1 MLGLRGAGGGRL
13 SVPRRCG
20 HVPGRGRPDGQPGA
34 GGRSPGGVSGTLWVC
49 ATPIGNLQ
57 DVSLRL
63 LETLQRVDLIA
74 AEDTR
79 RTLKLLNAH
88 GIRRPLVSFHEHNA
102 RQRLPELL
110 ARLHAGQSV
119 ALVTDAGTPVVSDPG
134 AELVR
139 AAHEAGVAVR
149 VIPGASAVVA
159 ALAVAG
165 LPAEPFWFE
174 GFLPARRR
182 ARLRRLEWLRALP
195 ATLVFFEAP
204 HRLGESLADM
214 AAVLGDREAAL
225 ARELTKVH
233 ESVVR
238 DTLSGLAR
246 RVEQG
251 EVPAVG
257 ELTLVVAP
265 PAPGSPEPGP
275 SGEPGSD

>member
-1 MLGLRGAGGGRL
+1 M
-13 SVPRRCG
+13 
-20 HVPGRGRPDGQPGA
+20 
-34 GGRSPGGVSGTLWVC
+34 SGTLWVC

-134 AELVR
+134 ADLVR

>member
-1 MLGLRGAGGGRL
+1 M
-13 SVPRRCG
+13 
-20 HVPGRGRPDGQPGA
+20 
-34 GGRSPGGVSGTLWVC
+34 SGTLWVC

-63 LETLQRVDLIA
+63 LETLRQVDVVA

-88 GIRRPLVSFHEHNA
+88 SIRRPLVSFHEHNA
-102 RQRLPELL
+102 RRRLPELL
-110 ARLHAGQSV
+110 RRLHAGQSV
-119 ALVTDAGTPVVSDPG
+119 ALVTDAGTPVISDPG

-139 AAHEAGVAVR
+139 AAHEAGIAVR
-149 VIPGASAVVA
+149 VIPGPSAVVA
-159 ALAVAG
+159 ALAIAG

-182 ARLRRLEWLRALP
+182 ARLERLEQLRALP

-204 HRLGESLADM
+204 HRLADSLADM

-238 DTLSGLAR
+238 DTLPGLAR
-246 RVEQG
+246 RVAQG
-251 EVPAVG
+251 EVPSVG
-257 ELTLVVAP
+257 ELTLVVGP
-265 PAPGSPEPGP
+265 PAPGAQGEQKDP
-275 SGEPGSD
+275 SVSTQ